1 MDKLI
6 NAHID
11 SLEELEEK
19 IDVIIQRE
27 TAKIDIDEIL
37 VSPEEALSMVAG
49 KIQRIFLD
57 EFADK
62 AVELGFDFGRK
73 INEKI
78 EQDKIIEI
86 DNSKNPKLN
95 DTGEDNKQD

>member
-73 INEKI
+73 VKERIK
-78 EQDKIIEI
+78 QDKTIKV
-86 DNSKNPKLN
+86 DDSKTQN
-95 DTGEDNKQD
+95 

>member
-37 VSPEEALSMVAG
+37 ASPEEALSMVAG

-57 EFADK
+57 ELADK

-73 INEKI
+73 VKEKI
-78 EQDKIIEI
+78 EQEKTIKVD
-86 DNSKNPKLN
+86 DSKDPELN
-95 DTGEDNKQD
+95 ATSED